1 MLKMKECVWKNMKDK
16 LLKLGISE
24 TEIDELLKV
33 SENIES
39 DYNKL
44 LKKYPIQYL
53 IGYVN
58 FYGYKLYVNENVLI
72 PRYETE
78 LLVEKTIKYVK
89 KIFNNQKIN
98 ILDLGTGSGA
108 IAITLKKELNA
119 NVTAIDISKEALK
132 TAQKNSNENN
142 VIINFINNNMLEGID
157 EKFDLIISNPPYISY
172 DEEIM
177 DTVKLYEPH
186 LALYAEN
193 KGLYYYEEILKRISN
208 NLNSKYLIAFEIGYK
223 QANEIKQLVKLY
235 LPKSI
240 ISIEKDYSGKDRY
253 IFIKSE

>member
-1 MLKMKECVWKNMKDK
+1 MKDK

-24 TEIDELLKV
+24 TEINELLKV
-33 SENIES
+33 SKNIEA

-44 LKKYPIQYL
+44 VKKYPIQYL

-78 LLVEKTIKYVK
+78 LLVEKTIKYAK
-89 KIFNNQKIN
+89 KIFNNKKIK

-108 IAITLKKELNA
+108 IGITLKNELDS
-119 NVTAIDISKEALK
+119 NVTAVDISNNALAVAK
-132 TAQKNSNENN
+132 KNALENN
-142 VIINFINNNMLEGID
+142 TKIKFINNDMLNGIN
-157 EKFDLIISNPPYISY
+157 EKYDLIISNPPYISM

-177 DTVKLYEPH
+177 DSVKLYEPH

-193 KGLYYYEEILKRISN
+193 NGLYYYEEILKNIN
-208 NLNSKYLIAFEIGYK
+208 KNLNSKYLIAFEIGYT
-223 QANEIKQLVKLY
+223 QANDIIDLVNKY
-235 LPKSI
+235 LNNVKI
-240 ISIEKDYSGKDRY
+240 DVEKDYSGKDRFV
-253 IFIKSE
+253 FIKNE

>member
-119 NVTAIDISKEALK
+119 NVTAIDTSKEALK

>member
-1 MLKMKECVWKNMKDK
+1 MKDK
-16 LLKLGISE
+16 LLELGISE

-89 KIFNNQKIN
+89 KIFDNQKIN

-157 EKFDLIISNPPYISY
+157 EKFDLIISNPPYISH

-208 NLNSKYLIAFEIGYK
+208 NLNSKYIIAFEIGYK

-240 ISIEKDYSGKDRY
+240 IRIEKDYSGKDRY

>member
-1 MLKMKECVWKNMKDK
+1 MLKMRECVWKNMKDK

-172 DEEIM
+172 DEKIM

-208 NLNSKYLIAFEIGYK
+208 NLSSKYLIAFEIGYK
-223 QANEIKQLVKLY
+223 QANEIKQLVQLY

-240 ISIEKDYSGKDRY
+240 IRIEKDYSGKDRY